1 MRRRKKTQ
9 SVRTD
14 RVGFAAAVPLVFIC
28 AFGTALANEV
38 GATCVGYLIEV
49 CEPIVEYID
58 DIID

>member
-28 AFGTALANEV
+28 AFGTALANSL
-38 GATCVGYLIEV
+38 GATCVDYLIEV
-49 CEPIVEYID
+49 CEPIVEIVVDFID
-58 DIID
+58 

>member
-1 MRRRKKTQ
+1 MRRTKKK
-9 SVRTD
+9 VRND

-38 GATCVGYLIEV
+38 GATCVGYLINV

-58 DIID
+58 DFID